1 MSLLVGVTLQS
12 FTRFQH
18 FGWILI
24 PRIWMW
30 WICMRRW
37 RVWIFDFSGSA
48 QEWGLGRKHG
58 RDKLCLAVNSPTGF
72 GIFNY
77 FSTVSSGDDWIV
89 HQIGFRSNQDLDDQ
103 TDVIRARLSN
113 TKYDTIFSVFKDYN
127 LTLVEGIHN
136 IVIQKPGDSVKHFWK
151 APRQLDDHWPWVGLG
166 S

>member
-1 MSLLVGVTLQS
+1 M
-12 FTRFQH
+12 
-18 FGWILI
+18 
-24 PRIWMW
+24 
-30 WICMRRW
+30 
-37 RVWIFDFSGSA
+37 
-48 QEWGLGRKHG
+48 GRKHG

-89 HQIGFRSNQDLDDQ
+89 HQIGFGSNQDLEDQ

-113 TKYDTIFSVFKDYN
+113 PKYDTIFSVAKDYS
-127 LTLVEGIHN
+127 LTLLEGIYN
-136 IVIQKPGDSVKHFWK
+136 IVIPNLAGQKPGDSVKHFWK